1 MNIYV
6 HGKGIILTGKAWEVR
21 QKLKEYGKRYEFV
34 ADWMRLEPNSI
45 PPPSNVASHKQHLIM
60 SRKEK

>member
-1 MNIYV
+1 M
-6 HGKGIILTGKAWEVR
+6 G
-21 QKLKEYGKRYEFV
+21 LKEYGKRYEFV

-45 PPPSNVASHKQHLIM
+45 PPSNVASHKQHLIM